1 MIHNASM
8 LISDEAGP
16 MAEGSLSAVVRGV
29 LARLDYLRTVYNVHY
44 CTVPVQCVHN
54 KVIACSATFTGSF
67 FLRFVRNNR
76 ENSWRRRSGSVAPWP
91 RQRMER
97 PGIWREVVP

>member
-1 MIHNASM
+1 M

-16 MAEGSLSAVVRGV
+16 MAEGSLRDYHSSAAVRGL

-54 KVIACSATFTGSF
+54 KVICSMLSHLYWIILFKICT
-67 FLRFVRNNR
+67 
-76 ENSWRRRSGSVAPWP
+76 E
-91 RQRMER
+91 
-97 PGIWREVVP
+97 